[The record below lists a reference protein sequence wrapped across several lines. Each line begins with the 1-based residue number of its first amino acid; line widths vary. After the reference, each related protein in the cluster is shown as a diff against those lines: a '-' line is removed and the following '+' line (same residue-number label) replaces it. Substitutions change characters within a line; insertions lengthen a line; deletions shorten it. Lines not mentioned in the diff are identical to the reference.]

1 MKRLVSVLMILGLL
15 IGCLGWM
22 SFPQQANAANE
33 SRLTLTSSPLLA
45 MERRNV
51 VEDKLT
57 DKFGEKI
64 DLNNTNVRAFIK
76 LRGMYPTLAGMI
88 VRNAPFDKVEDVL
101 EMPGL
106 SERQKDVLRNHMDD
120 FYVDEPLDA
129 FVEGGDR
136 INNGIYSD

>member
-33 SRLTLTSSPLLA
+33 SRLTLTSSPILA

-106 SERQKDVLRNHMDD
+106 SERQKDVLRDHMDD
-120 FYVDEPLDA
+120 FYVDEPVDA

>member
-22 SFPQQANAANE
+22 SFPQQVNAANV
-33 SRLTLTSSPLLA
+33 SRLTLTSSPILA

-88 VRNAPFDKVEDVL
+88 VRNAPFDNVEDVL

-106 SERQKDVLRNHMDD
+106 SERQKDVLRNHLDD
-120 FYVDEPLDA
+120 FYVDEPVDA